1 MLEHDREKNLTA
13 LAFAFFLS
21 VTLIGSLIPKAYSQ
35 FLIISIYS
43 SKQEYYL
50 NDEIKLYGNLTHLGQ
65 SVYDGI
71 VALQIIS
78 PENKTLTIRV
88 ASTGPVSQENYPVR
102 ITQFYP
108 SDSLGNPKT
117 TFNKGTFLYLTAY
130 VVNNDLIRHSLYFAV
145 NIYDKYGKPWDVS
158 SSTGGIEP
166 GETKFI
172 VTGYPISWE
181 FPSGTAVAYAVAL
194 TDEPKN
200 NGVPHCPEAKATFQ
214 IATSE
219 ISTITTST
227 YKDGYF
233 YLNFSMPT
241 NSPSGNYTVH
251 ATSIYQYSTTTTQL
265 NFKIRVPDLNND
277 GTVDIYDLI
286 IVSAAYG
293 SSEGSQNWNPI
304 ADINGD
310 KTIDIYD
317 LILVAS
323 SFGWKST

>member
-1 MLEHDREKNLTA
+1 MLEHKGNKTA
-13 LAFAFFLS
+13 IVFLLSLA
-21 VTLIGSLIPKAYSQ
+21 LIGLLIPKVYPQ
-35 FLIISIYS
+35 FLIIRLYS

-50 NDEIKLYGNLTHLGQ
+50 NDEIELYGNLTHLGQ

-71 VALQIIS
+71 IALQIIS
-78 PENKTLTIRV
+78 PENKTLTIRIV
-88 ASTGPVSQENYPVR
+88 STGSVSPENYPVR
-102 ITQFYP
+102 ITQFYS

-117 TFNKGTFLYLTAY
+117 IFDKGTFLYLTAY
-130 VVNNDLIRHSLYFAV
+130 IVNNDIVRHDLYFAV

-166 GETKFI
+166 GETKLII
-172 VTGYPISWE
+172 VGYPISWE
-181 FPSGTAVAYAVAL
+181 FPSGTAAAYAVAL
-194 TDEPKN
+194 TGEPKN

-214 IATSE
+214 IVTSQ
-219 ISTITTST
+219 ISQITTST
-227 YKDGYF
+227 YQDGYF
-233 YLNFSMPT
+233 YLNFSMPA
-241 NSPSGNYTVH
+241 NSPSGNYTVY

-293 SSEGSQNWNPI
+293 NSEGSQNWNPV